1 MKVLITGGAG
11 FIGSHLCEKLL
22 AQGHNVTTIDDLS
35 TGSHTNIAHLEAN
48 ENFQLVVDTVLDS
61 HLMNQLIRDC
71 DMIYHLASAVGVQL
85 IIDEPTKTIQTIVEG
100 TRVVLDAARRYRRP
114 VLITSTSEVYGK
126 GSKIPFSEDDDV
138 VLGPTSTRRWLY
150 ASAKMLDEFLALAH
164 WYETKLPV
172 IIVRLFNTVGPRQI
186 GQYGMVV
193 PRFVQKALAGEPLTI
208 YGDGQQARC
217 FCHVSDATN
226 AIIRLMDQPQS
237 YGKVINVGSEEEIT
251 ILNLAKTVI
260 DMTQSKSQIT
270 YLTYEQAYTQGFEDM
285 LRRVPDLTRV
295 KELIDHQPDYDLKG
309 VIQSTIDYWSNQQH
323 TSP

>member
-1 MKVLITGGAG
+1 MTKALITGGSG

-22 AQGHNVTTIDDLS
+22 DNGDHV
-35 TGSHTNIAHLEAN
+35 
-48 ENFQLVVDTVLDS
+48 TVLDNLATGRLENIATLRPHPNFRFVEGS
-61 HLMNQLIRDC
+61 VLDVPLVNKLVEQC
-71 DMIYHLASAVGVQL
+71 DEIYHLASAVGVQL
-85 IIDEPTKTIQTIVEG
+85 IIDQPVNTIQTIVDG
-100 TRVVLDAARRYRRP
+100 TRIVLQAASQTNKP
-114 VLITSTSEVYGK
+114 ILLTSTSEVYGK
-126 GSKIPFSEDDDV
+126 GLKVPFSENDDV

-193 PRFVQKALAGEPLTI
+193 PRFVQKALAGEPLTV

-251 ILNLAKTVI
+251 ILNLAKTII

-285 LRRVPDLTRV
+285 LRRVPDLTRA
-295 KELIDHQPDYDLKG
+295 KELIDHQPSYDLKG

-323 TSP
+323 TS